1 MSLGAAT
8 FSITIFSVM
17 RLFSAPPTGLLVQR
31 LGERRV
37 YVAGLLI
44 VSVST
49 ATCAF
54 AQTYWQLLVF
64 RAIGGIGSTMFFIS
78 ALGLMIRISPADARG
93 RVAGLF
99 VTSFL
104 IGSVAG
110 PLVGSLTAGLGL
122 KAPFLIYG
130 VSVLI
135 TAIVVSY
142 SLRRSTL
149 GAPAEHAEPAVTVRA
164 ALRHRAYRAA
174 LLSNFA
180 TGWAVFGLRMAIVP
194 LFVSDVLGRGPRMT
208 GLVLGMFALGNLSW
222 CGPAAICLTGWPA
235 QPGDRRAPRLRG
247 GDHLVGRVVV
257 GARLPG
263 RGVRGPRDVGAH
275 PHRSRPQLPTSWAA
289 RHAPAPRARHFR

>member
-1 MSLGAAT
+1 M
-8 FSITIFSVM
+8 
-17 RLFSAPPTGLLVQR
+17 QR

-78 ALGLMIRISPADARG
+78 SLGLMIRISPADARG

-99 VTSFL
+99 VTAFL
-104 IGSVAG
+104 DRLGRGPAG
-110 PLVGSLTAGLGL
+110 GQSHRRFGA

-130 VSVLI
+130 VAVLI

-164 ALRHRAYRAA
+164 ALRHRAYRSA

-194 LFVSDVLGRGPRMT
+194 LFVSDVLGRGP
-208 GLVLGMFALGNLSW
+208 G
-222 CGPAAICLTGWPA
+222 
-235 QPGDRRAPRLRG
+235 
-247 GDHLVGRVVV
+247 
-257 GARLPG
+257 
-263 RGVRGPRDVGAH
+263 
-275 PHRSRPQLPTSWAA
+275 
-289 RHAPAPRARHFR
+289 